1 MRRALFAAIFPL
13 PLLIAGCVSDDN
25 AAPSGADSGPV
36 AEDAGPTLDSTVESE
51 ASTPDAGP
59 DATAADSAVPDAAV
73 DATPLPVTLTV
84 TNDEGPEQG
93 VLVVFQDATGTVIT
107 TATTD
112 ATGRVTQQLAADS
125 QVTAVLGTVVSP
137 ALVTIQGVQPGDAL
151 TAFDTAHLAFANTSV
166 TIDALP
172 DAAPP
177 GTSGYQAYVG
187 NCPQNGSGFTAPP
200 TTFGGIAWPCVAAGK
215 APLLVA
221 SIGSTDGG
229 SNQELG
235 YTYEKGNALLADGGA
250 TPISPT
256 VPWASAETTQT
267 LSAQNVTSG
276 SSGWLSFSEIA
287 GGVAL
292 SNLMNFGGGSSADG
306 GPLSETNGFVGHPGY
321 AEAVQGEATV
331 YEYLQSFQFDAIRS
345 IAAHS
350 GAPDGSTALPALDLS
365 SVLPEITASSI
376 DTTDAGTPS
385 RPVVSWTSAASLA
398 TTDGI
403 VSVTQWSVAS
413 PDAGPT
419 TNGTWTI
426 VSPPTATSVVPP
438 SLPAGLGTWTIN
450 NTVPLVVA
458 VEASFI
464 AGYAQLRATFAALPP
479 TQSLLSDNHSTVVPP
494 LPVDGTLRL
503 TAVTQAGD

>member
-235 YTYEKGNALLADGGA
+235 YTYEKGNPHFADRPLGERRDDADPVGAERHVGQQRLAVVQRDRGRRRALEPDELRRRIERGRRPAERDQRVRRAPGLRRGR
-250 TPISPT
+250 SGRGDRLR
-256 VPWASAETTQT
+256 VPAE
-267 LSAQNVTSG
+267 LPVRCDS
-276 SSGWLSFSEIA
+276 LDRR
-287 GGVAL
+287 AL
-292 SNLMNFGGGSSADG
+292 RRARRLD
-306 GPLSETNGFVGHPGY
+306 
-321 AEAVQGEATV
+321 
-331 YEYLQSFQFDAIRS
+331 
-345 IAAHS
+345 
-350 GAPDGSTALPALDLS
+350 GAPRP
-365 SVLPEITASSI
+365 
-376 DTTDAGTPS
+376 
-385 RPVVSWTSAASLA
+385 RPV
-398 TTDGI
+398 
-403 VSVTQWSVAS
+403 Q
-413 PDAGPT
+413 
-419 TNGTWTI
+419 
-426 VSPPTATSVVPP
+426 
-438 SLPAGLGTWTIN
+438 
-450 NTVPLVVA
+450 
-458 VEASFI
+458 
-464 AGYAQLRATFAALPP
+464 RAP
-479 TQSLLSDNHSTVVPP
+479 
-494 LPVDGTLRL
+494 
-503 TAVTQAGD
+503 